1 MRLDLSDST
10 AFRTLQALDISFESG
25 NWAAPAFRRILGG
38 SSLLETLVIRG
49 FYPEIAPVSDPI
61 DAPTI
66 KSLAVSFRVPFYYRN
81 YYSADTGGFDT
92 FTNAFSL
99 PNLEYLEILG
109 GFTGASEEEHGIIVP
124 EEWEVPLF
132 SHLRTLRL
140 EDVGFGRNGLAF
152 LQCLSRNIT
161 SLQLIYT
168 EGNSHLLQQHGNE
181 VAWPALRALTVE
193 TWDGSP
199 NPRWLGQFLAMCPI
213 LELTIPRWPSGV
225 TLPAK
230 SPAQTP
236 LA

>member
-1 MRLDLSDST
+1 
-10 AFRTLQALDISFESG
+10 
-25 NWAAPAFRRILGG
+25 
-38 SSLLETLVIRG
+38 
-49 FYPEIAPVSDPI
+49 
-61 DAPTI
+61 
-66 KSLAVSFRVPFYYRN
+66 VPFYYRN

-168 EGNSHLLQQHGNE
+168 EGNSHLLQ
-181 VAWPALRALTVE
+181 
-193 TWDGSP
+193 
-199 NPRWLGQFLAMCPI
+199 
-213 LELTIPRWPSGV
+213 
-225 TLPAK
+225 
-230 SPAQTP
+230 
-236 LA
+236 